1 MNTLSIK
8 RLRSIGIAA
17 SFAVTALATPAHAQ
31 LTLTSAGTTNGFNL
45 SLFAAMPSYCCG
57 YGAWGS
63 AVLSNGNVVVNGY
76 NAPGDGTFMNYI
88 FADVDGQ
95 SYLTP
100 LAKNL
105 WNDGGYAS
113 ALATLN
119 SVTYGTHYSDNT
131 VRIVNLNGSEGA
143 IVANV
148 GRGGLSADQA
158 RGTLL
163 AATNLGLVEIDPTNP
178 NPATNFRVVGGSGG
192 IDGVTVS
199 PDGSIAYVEDG
210 GHIFGLRISDGFQ
223 LYDSGFLG
231 TPDGVGVITSGALTG
246 KLIVNFN
253 DGTLHMLDPTA
264 MTNTVIANG
273 GSRGDYVGFDPNGTL
288 FVSQSDRLLRL
299 SLSNGT
305 IGGGGNGV
313 PEPAT
318 WAMMIVGMGGIGC
331 LLRRRR
337 AVTMRARYA

>member
-1 MNTLSIK
+1 MHKFSIK
-8 RLRSIGIAA
+8 RLRALGAAA
-17 SFAVTALATPAHAQ
+17 SFAVMAMATPAHAQ
-31 LTLTSAGTTNGFNL
+31 LTLTSAGTTSGFNL
-45 SLFAAMPSYCCG
+45 SLFASMPSYCCG

-63 AVLSNGNVVVNGY
+63 AVLANGNVVVNGY
-76 NAPGDGTFMNYI
+76 NGPGDGTTVNYV

-95 SYLTP
+95 NWMTP

-119 SVTYGTHYSDNT
+119 GVTYGTHYSDNT
-131 VRIVNLNGSEGA
+131 IRVVNANGSEGA
-143 IVANV
+143 IVSNV

-158 RGTLL
+158 RGSLL
-163 AATNLGLVEIDPTNP
+163 VATNLGLVEVTPSNA
-178 NPATNFRVVGGSGG
+178 NPATNYRVVGGSGNM
-192 IDGVTVS
+192 DGVTVS

-210 GHIFGLRISDGFQ
+210 GHILGLRISDGFQ
-223 LYDSGFLG
+223 TYDSGYLG
-231 TPDGVGVITSGALTG
+231 SPDGVGVITSGALAG
-246 KLIVNFN
+246 KLVVNFN
-253 DGTLHMLDPTA
+253 DGTLHLLDTAA
-264 MTNTVIANG
+264 MTDTVIANG

-318 WAMMIVGMGGIGC
+318 WAMMILGMGGIGYS
-331 LLRRRR
+331 LRRRG
-337 AVTMRARYA
+337 ARREALA

>member
-1 MNTLSIK
+1 M
-8 RLRSIGIAA
+8 
-17 SFAVTALATPAHAQ
+17 
-31 LTLTSAGTTNGFNL
+31 
-45 SLFAAMPSYCCG
+45 
-57 YGAWGS
+57 
-63 AVLSNGNVVVNGY
+63 
-76 NAPGDGTFMNYI
+76 
-88 FADVDGQ
+88 DGQ

-163 AATNLGLVEIDPTNP
+163 AATNLGLVEINPANP
-178 NPATNFRVVGGSGG
+178 NPATNYRVVGGSGN

-210 GHIFGLRISDGFQ
+210 GHILGLRISDGFQ

-331 LLRRRR
+331 SLRRRR